1 MAWLGY
7 SRRDRRD
14 RQYRAA
20 MRILIFHG
28 YLLHGTGSNV
38 YNASLAQALAR
49 QGHEVHLLC
58 QDRTVSEQDWVD
70 AVGDWGGGELRVRQV
85 REAGHP
91 GSITAYRPE
100 IGGLLP
106 VYVLDRYE
114 GFEVKTFPDLTDA
127 ELDRYLDANVA
138 AVHDVVAAAGEPEA
152 ALANHLIMGPVIL
165 ARAGLRFAIKV
176 HGSDL
181 SYTVAPHPER
191 FVPYAREGTDAAAG
205 ILAGSA
211 HTAEVLYET
220 VPDPALPERTRLGPP
235 GVDVHRFRPHP
246 PAEALLN
253 LELLAE
259 RLESELPGAAEGRDS
274 FGRDGPAIAAALRGW
289 AEGDPRV
296 LFVGK
301 FMVSKG
307 VDLLAA
313 AWPLVH
319 RERRAAGASSPRL
332 HFVGFGAYEAG
343 LRALV
348 EALDRGDL
356 EGARRVAARGR
367 GYEGIEKA
375 PLPILTGFLSHPPDG
390 YADAAREAAGSILIG
405 GRLAHDEVADVM
417 PAADTFAMTST
428 WPEAFGMVPA
438 ESAACGV
445 PPVSADHS
453 GMREVSLL
461 LGEAIDPDL
470 VPLLSFSVGPAAVTD
485 LADRLC
491 GWLALDPERRREAGL
506 ALARRVDELW
516 SWEGVARTVIAASR
530 GELEGLPPVAI

>member
-1 MAWLGY
+1 
-7 SRRDRRD
+7 
-14 RQYRAA
+14 
-20 MRILIFHG
+20 MRVLIFHG
-28 YLLHGTGSNV
+28 YLLHGTGSNI

-49 QGHEVHLLC
+49 QGHEIHLLC
-58 QDRTVSEQDWVD
+58 QDRTVSELDWVD
-70 AVGDWGGGELRVRQV
+70 AVGGWEGGELRVRQV

-91 GSITAYRPE
+91 GTITAYRPE

-127 ELDRYLDANVA
+127 ELDRYLDKNVA
-138 AVHDVVAAAGEPEA
+138 AVHDVVAAAGEPDV
-152 ALANHLIMGPVIL
+152 ALANHLVMGPVIL
-165 ARAGLRFAIKV
+165 ARVGVRFAIKV

-220 VPDPALPERTRLGPP
+220 VQDPALPERTRLGPP

-246 PAEALLN
+246 AAEALRN
-253 LELLAE
+253 LELLTK
-259 RLESELPGAAEGRDS
+259 RLESELPGAAESRDS

-289 AEGDPRV
+289 AEGDLRV

-301 FMVSKG
+301 LMVSKG

-319 RERRAAGASSPRL
+319 RGRRAAGASSPRL

-356 EGARRVAARGR
+356 EGAHRVAARGR
-367 GYEGIEKA
+367 GYEGMEEA

-390 YADAAREAAGSILIG
+390 YAEAAREAAGSILIG

-453 GMREVSLL
+453 GMREVSRL

-470 VPLLSFSVGPAAVTD
+470 APLLSFSLGPAAVTD

-491 GWLALDPERRREAGL
+491 GWLALDPGRRREAGL

-530 GELEGLPPVAI
+530 GELNGLPPPLEGVP

>member
-1 MAWLGY
+1 
-7 SRRDRRD
+7 
-14 RQYRAA
+14 

-38 YNASLAQALAR
+38 YNASLAQALAG

-58 QDRTVSEQDWVD
+58 QDRAVSELDWVD
-70 AVGDWGGGELRVRQV
+70 AVGDWEGGELRVRQV
-85 REAGHP
+85 RQPGHP
-91 GSITAYRPE
+91 GSITAYMPE

-138 AVHDVVAAAGEPEA
+138 AVQDVVAAAGEPEA

-165 ARAGLRFAIKV
+165 ARAGLGFAIKV

-220 VPDPALPERTRLGPP
+220 VRDPTLPERTRLGPP

-246 PAEALLN
+246 RAEALRN
-253 LELLAE
+253 LELLAG
-259 RLESELPGAAEGRDS
+259 RLESETPGAAEGRDS

-301 FMVSKG
+301 LVVSKG

-319 RERRAAGASSPRL
+319 RARRAAGASSPRL

-348 EALDRGDL
+348 QALDRGDL
-356 EGARRVAARGR
+356 EAAHRVAARGR
-367 GYEGIEKA
+367 GYEGMEET

-470 VPLLSFSVGPAAVTD
+470 APLLSFPVSPAAVTD

-491 GWLALDPERRREAGL
+491 GWLALDPGRRREASF